1 MANTHGRVSLLSSSL
16 KRSVV
21 MKERIDAEKG
31 AGPLGPYSPAI
42 RANGLVFLSGQIPLS
57 PESGEM
63 VEGSIQEQVRQVL
76 QNLKVLLQAAGS
88 SLDKALKC
96 TVYLTN
102 LGDFDAMNEVYATY
116 FTEDAPPARTT
127 IEAAN
132 LPKGVGVEIDVIA
145 EA

>member
-1 MANTHGRVSLLSSSL
+1 
-16 KRSVV
+16 
-21 MKERIDAEKG
+21 MKERIELEKG

-42 RANGLVFLSGQIPLS
+42 RANGLVFVSGQIPLN
-57 PESGEM
+57 PDSGEV
-63 VEGSIQEQVRQVL
+63 VEGSIQDQVRQVL
-76 QNLKVLLQAAGS
+76 ENLKVLLQAAGS

-116 FTEDAPPARTT
+116 FTEDVPPARTT

>member
-1 MANTHGRVSLLSSSL
+1 
-16 KRSVV
+16 
-21 MKERIDAEKG
+21 MKERIEFDSG

-42 RANGLVFLSGQIPLS
+42 RANGLVFVSGQIPLS
-57 PESGEM
+57 LDSGE
-63 VEGSIQEQVRQVL
+63 VVGGSIRDQVRQVL
-76 QNLKVLLQAAGS
+76 ENTQVLLQAAGS

-116 FTEDAPPARTT
+116 FTGEAPPARTT

-132 LPKGVGVEIDVIA
+132 LPKGVGVEMDVIA

>member
-1 MANTHGRVSLLSSSL
+1 
-16 KRSVV
+16 
-21 MKERIDAEKG
+21 MKERIDVDSG
-31 AGPLGPYSPAI
+31 AGPLGPYSPAV
-42 RANGLVFLSGQIPLS
+42 RANGLVFVSGQIPLN
-57 PESGEM
+57 PNSGEV
-63 VEGSIQEQVRQVL
+63 VEGSIQDQVRQVL
-76 QNLKVLLQAAGS
+76 DNTKVLLQAAGS

-116 FTEDAPPARTT
+116 FTGEAPPARTT

>member
-1 MANTHGRVSLLSSSL
+1 
-16 KRSVV
+16 
-21 MKERIDAEKG
+21 MKERIDIDSG

-42 RANGLVFLSGQIPLS
+42 RANGLVFVSGQIPLS
-57 PESGEM
+57 PDSGE
-63 VEGSIQEQVRQVL
+63 VVGSSIRDQVRQVL
-76 QNLKVLLQAAGS
+76 ENTQVLLQAAGS

-116 FTEDAPPARTT
+116 FTGEAPPARTT

-132 LPKGVGVEIDVIA
+132 LPKGVGVEMDVIA